1 MTREEQIQLIRD
13 TPVDYI
19 DHKILELWTS
29 IAAQLKYGF
38 SLSERQSSIIANVHS
53 SANFRKRAESGE
65 KQLPLDLQ
73 TIRFTGE
80 ANAHTYSTKSNNEAL
95 ERGQRK
101 SLQPTRREAKPY
113 YAAQPSVWVSLMSC
127 QNCSS
132 WLGFLKIHIR
142 LLSDYVISPT
152 YVQNHI

>member
-29 IAAQLKYGF
+29 IVAQLKYGF

-65 KQLPLDLQ
+65 KQLPLDL
-73 TIRFTGE
+73 
-80 ANAHTYSTKSNNEAL
+80 
-95 ERGQRK
+95 
-101 SLQPTRREAKPY
+101 
-113 YAAQPSVWVSLMSC
+113 
-127 QNCSS
+127 
-132 WLGFLKIHIR
+132 
-142 LLSDYVISPT
+142 
-152 YVQNHI
+152 